1 MISDS
6 IGPTL
11 RPNPDALLS
20 VSRPDEAELSMRTAP
35 LLVCEA
41 LAITL
46 AHLSPERAVGSS
58 EALEKLRNAFRSE
71 GD

>member
-1 MISDS
+1 
-6 IGPTL
+6 
-11 RPNPDALLS
+11 
-20 VSRPDEAELSMRTAP
+20 MRTAP

-58 EALEKLRNAFRSE
+58 EALEKLRTAFKSE
-71 GD
+71 ED